1 MVKII
6 GMLLMLFLA
15 GCAPSTMLVGPRGSV
30 QRCSAYGWGWGGI
43 AMAQLI
49 HSSCVSDLKR
59 IGYWEMP
66 SVWLGIY
73 ARWGEEYPFRLTQ
86 VRDPA
91 ESAGIKVG
99 DLLISIDGM
108 AIRDAVDLA
117 KVLSSKNP
125 GDSVSV
131 LIERED
137 SDPKFGRRRL
147 TIMVNLI
154 AR

>member
-1 MVKII
+1 
-6 GMLLMLFLA
+6 
-15 GCAPSTMLVGPRGSV
+15 
-30 QRCSAYGWGWGGI
+30 
-43 AMAQLI
+43 MAQLI